1 MDQFISSYKL
11 TKMRAKRL
19 PPISNMEIEP
29 QEEEQ
34 EEPINVYDITKPKDI
49 FKKFNEKWA

>member
-1 MDQFISSYKL
+1 
-11 TKMRAKRL
+11 MRAKRL